1 MRRLLAALM
10 VLGFTIAACSGG
22 DRPAP
27 AVNSESATGP
37 AVDGDVAPPETSAS
51 GDSAPGEPPDNADL
65 PAAAEEPGDATAVLP
80 APAAEEM
87 MLDELNV
94 AYVLDWPTANQVA
107 RVDRTY
113 DDALDLT
120 VNWIPFASSDAM
132 AHAMEAGDIDI
143 AYSQGLTPFARAV
156 TGGSDLLL
164 VGVAVSYLNDGIPVF
179 DIISTP
185 EDFAEEYPGV
195 VTAFLQVTENIN
207 RAYNENRE
215 PFIDTIAATAGMDR
229 DATIAL
235 LDTFI
240 FLERDV
246 QLSEAWLGGAVQKV
260 MKQQMDH
267 LAAQGEIES
276 ALESY
281 DTFVVDSFLEA
292 VN

>member
-1 MRRLLAALM
+1 MRRLLTALM
-10 VLGFTIAACSGG
+10 VLGFTITACSGG
-22 DRPAP
+22 DSFEPAADSEGATDP
-27 AVNSESATGP
+27 AVG
-37 AVDGDVAPPETSAS
+37 GDVAPSEASAP
-51 GDSAPGEPPDNADL
+51 GDSAPGEPADNANL
-65 PAAAEEPGDATAVLP
+65 PAAAEEPGDAAAALP
-80 APAAEEM
+80 APGAEEM
-87 MLDELNV
+87 VLDELNV
-94 AYVLDWPTANQVA
+94 AYVSDWPTANQVA

-113 DDALDLT
+113 DDVLDLT
-120 VNWIPFASSDAM
+120 VNWVPFASSDAM
-132 AHAMEAGDIDI
+132 THAMEAGDIDI

-164 VGVAVSYLNDGIPVF
+164 VGVAVSYLNAGIPVF

-185 EDFAEEYPGV
+185 EDFAEEYPSV

-215 PFIDTIAATAGMDR
+215 PFIDIIAAAAGMDR

-260 MKQQMDH
+260 MKQQMDY

-276 ALESY
+276 ALGSY
-281 DTFVVDSFLEA
+281 DTFVDDSLLEA